1 MEFKEYI
8 KSIVAGISG
17 FILLIAIMPL
27 FPLLAL
33 YVLWLGFTGNME
45 YNPITQKPERKVF
58 LVWDNDGTVL
68 GVAEDEDNAKA
79 MCTRIGDSYNEIV
92 ANIAERN
99 NIDTT
104 ELCTYKTSCGFL
116 TYEEAIRNGINFK
129 KHENQK
135 N

>member
-27 FPLLAL
+27 FPFLAL

-79 MCTRIGDSYNEIV
+79 MCTEIGDSYNEIV
-92 ANIAERN
+92 ANVAERE

-104 ELCTYKTSCGFL
+104 ELCTYKTTCGFL

-129 KHENQK
+129 KHGN
-135 N
+135 

>member
-1 MEFKEYI
+1 MEFKEYL

-68 GVAEDEDNAKA
+68 GVAEDEDNAKT

>member
-17 FILLIAIMPL
+17 FILFIAIMPL
-27 FPLLAL
+27 FPFLAL

-79 MCTRIGDSYNEIV
+79 MCTEIGDSYNEIV
-92 ANIAERN
+92 ANVAERN

-104 ELCTYKTSCGFL
+104 ELCTYKTTCGFL
-116 TYEEAIRNGINFK
+116 TYKEAVRNGINFR
-129 KHENQK
+129 KHGN
-135 N
+135 